1 MAAVMNTVVDGLITI
16 DEQGTIGSFN
26 PGAERIFGY
35 TEAEAIGQNVKF
47 LMPEPYHGV
56 HDQHLHRYKETGVK
70 SIIGVGR
77 EVSAKRKDGSVF
89 PLDLA
94 VGEMF
99 LHDRRMYVGI
109 LRDITAR
116 KEVENDRLKLIE
128 NLKQSN
134 QELDDFA
141 YIASHDLKE
150 PLRGLFNNSQ
160 FLKEDYADLVDEA
173 GVRRLDRIFFLCKR
187 MERLI
192 DDLLYFSR
200 LGRQDLA
207 YRKTDLNVVVH
218 DILEQLESAS
228 GQPGVTVRITEPLP
242 VLLCDATRIG
252 EVFRNLI
259 TNALKYNDKAE
270 KIVEI
275 GCLSQHQGKPNVLY
289 VRDNG
294 IGIPAEFHRDVF
306 TIFKRLRPEDD
317 QVRGSGVGLTFARKI
332 VERHGGHIWIDSE
345 VGKGTT
351 FLFTVAPPVAIH
363 NKETEEEKGA
373 EV

>member
-1 MAAVMNTVVDGLITI
+1 
-16 DEQGTIGSFN
+16 
-26 PGAERIFGY
+26 
-35 TEAEAIGQNVKF
+35 
-47 LMPEPYHGV
+47 
-56 HDQHLHRYKETGVK
+56 
-70 SIIGVGR
+70 
-77 EVSAKRKDGSVF
+77 
-89 PLDLA
+89 
-94 VGEMF
+94 
-99 LHDRRMYVGI
+99 
-109 LRDITAR
+109 
-116 KEVENDRLKLIE
+116 
-128 NLKQSN
+128 
-134 QELDDFA
+134 
-141 YIASHDLKE
+141 
-150 PLRGLFNNSQ
+150 
-160 FLKEDYADLVDEA
+160 
-173 GVRRLDRIFFLCKR
+173 